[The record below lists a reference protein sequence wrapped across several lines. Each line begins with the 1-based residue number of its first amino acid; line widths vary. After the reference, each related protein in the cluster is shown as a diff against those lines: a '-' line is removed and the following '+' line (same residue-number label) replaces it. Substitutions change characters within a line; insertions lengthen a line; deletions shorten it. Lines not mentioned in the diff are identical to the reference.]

1 MNSIE
6 KTDSNECSM
15 SKKKKKSEHKMIF
28 QRGKNRN
35 KINNNLLP
43 VTYTLDSISQIYFLL
58 PSS

>member
-6 KTDSNECSM
+6 KTDSNEYSM
-15 SKKKKKSEHKMIF
+15 SKKKSEHKMIF